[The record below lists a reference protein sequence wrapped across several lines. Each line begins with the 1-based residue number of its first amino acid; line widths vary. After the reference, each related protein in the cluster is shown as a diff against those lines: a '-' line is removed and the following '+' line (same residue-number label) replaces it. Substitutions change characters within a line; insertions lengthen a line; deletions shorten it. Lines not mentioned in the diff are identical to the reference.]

1 MDQVA
6 AAQDILQQLMFV
18 NSIMA
23 GFALSIAVQ
32 LMLTEGRKTRIRS
45 LAAALFL
52 VAAMLML
59 VAMFKA
65 TAETITL
72 RMWTLSGTQAPS
84 AEALR
89 AVKSVLSGLIVPAW
103 RIGLFAF
110 LGGVAVVGWLYSPAL
125 GWVGLASA
133 AAATLALLLRRP

>member
-52 VAAMLML
+52 VAALAML
-59 VAMFKA
+59 VAMFRA
-65 TAETITL
+65 TAETIAL
-72 RMWTLSGTQAPS
+72 RMWTLSGSQTPA
-84 AEALR
+84 AEVMR
-89 AVKSVLSGLIVPAW
+89 GMKSTLSGLIVPAW
-103 RIGLFAF
+103 RLGLFVF

-125 GWVGLASA
+125 GWVGLAAA
-133 AAATLALLLRRP
+133 AAATVALFLRRP